1 MYDIAISYAHE
12 KKDYV
17 EKVANILIDNGLRVF
32 FDITES
38 ITIWGEDL
46 YKKLKDIYNTSTY
59 CIVFLSKEYIEKKW
73 TNYEGNV
80 ILKRIY
86 KDSSEN
92 NTTVFPVRFDDELIS
107 RLPFSKECL
116 NAKDYTPIE
125 LAEIIIKK
133 LHWQEQTISTISDLF
148 VFLSQQIKQYTKS
161 HEDANINLQ
170 YINDNLME
178 ISHCINNKKDFFV
191 YFNKQAIK
199 TSHLYVYF
207 GTVRP
212 LDLVDSC
219 SAEFRYINGMLYCI
233 NYSFFFNN
241 IGQCFKVAP
250 QNIVDMTIDLMIKA
264 GGRYW
269 L

>member
-12 KKDYV
+12 KKEYV
-17 EKVANILIDNGLRVF
+17 EKVADFLIENGLKVF

-38 ITIWGEDL
+38 ITIWGDDL
-46 YKKLKDIYNTSTY
+46 YEKLKDIYNSSTY
-59 CIVFLSKEYIEKKW
+59 CVVFLSKEYIEKKW

-80 ILKRIY
+80 ILKRMY
-86 KDSSEN
+86 MDGNKN

-107 RLPFSKECL
+107 RLPFSQECL
-116 NAKDYTPIE
+116 NANDYTPFE
-125 LAEIIIKK
+125 LAEIIIHKV
-133 LHWQEQTISTISDLF
+133 HRNIQTIFTISDLF
-148 VFLSQQIKQYTKS
+148 VYISKEINNYINKYENT
-161 HEDANINLQ
+161 NICLQ
-170 YINDNLME
+170 YINDNLIE
-178 ISHCINNKKDFFV
+178 VSHCINNKKDFFV
-191 YFNKQAIK
+191 YFNKQKIK

-212 LDLVDSC
+212 LDLFDSC
-219 SAEFRYINGMLYCI
+219 SAEFLYIDGILYCI

-241 IGQCFKVAP
+241 IGQCFEVSP